1 VRDTCSSEGTKQ
13 ARNITRKAWK
23 CDSSSRAPALQA
35 QSPEFK
41 SQYCAAKKKKVKE
54 FKNKIFSVEKERL
67 FKRVR

>member
-1 VRDTCSSEGTKQ
+1 VKTYHQSNHSKKD
-13 ARNITRKAWK
+13 WK